1 MKLFNC
7 DFRDGGPLGAPE
19 LKRDKPDHVCIMGEL
34 EDVDAEKLDR
44 IPMHDAHV
52 LPHDDIGS
60 DIDEVF
66 PRAWAPDCWNSTDK
80 QKEDE

>member
-1 MKLFNC
+1 MY
-7 DFRDGGPLGAPE
+7 A
-19 LKRDKPDHVCIMGEL
+19 CIMGEL

-52 LPHDDIGS
+52 LPHDYIGS

-66 PRAWAPDCWNSTDK
+66 PRAWAPDC
-80 QKEDE
+80 